1 MQNQVN
7 DELEQR
13 ELNRLAYANWCTIET
28 QKVQRVREV
37 HMCLLDALYET

>member
-1 MQNQVN
+1 MYNELVTEVSKIQTQMQNQVN

-28 QKVQRVREV
+28 QKV
-37 HMCLLDALYET
+37 

>member
-1 MQNQVN
+1 MYNELVTELSKIQTQMQNQVN

-28 QKVQRVREV
+28 QKV
-37 HMCLLDALYET
+37 

>member
-1 MQNQVN
+1 MYNELVNEVSKIQTQMQNQVN

-28 QKVQRVREV
+28 
-37 HMCLLDALYET
+37 